1 MIKFFRHIRQRLVT
15 ESKFSKYMIYAI
27 GEIVLVVIGILI
39 ALSINTWNQGRQA
52 SHKEASY
59 IVNLQTDLEEQL
71 EYIEI
76 QLEYEVKYFEV
87 SNRLLDL
94 FKKEST
100 LTIDTASSKDLSTL
114 TERKTFTKAD
124 PTYQDL
130 IATGNIGLIQDE
142 YLRNELLSYYL
153 ELERIN
159 KIMLNNNALLI
170 DEMFGLKIVHSAYIG
185 EPDQRLYDVSNQ
197 LLQEPARELMLI
209 NIIDFRE
216 KIARGNIERMK
227 LLKEMTEAM
236 LETLK
241 QHRL

>member
-59 IVNLQTDLEEQL
+59 IENLHTDLEEQL
-71 EYIEI
+71 EYVEI

-87 SNRLLDL
+87 SNRLLGR
-94 FKKEST
+94 FKQESM
-100 LTIDTASSKDLSTL
+100 LTIDTASSKDLSIL

-130 IATGNIGLIQDE
+130 ISTGNIGLIQDE
-142 YLRNELLSYYL
+142 SLRNELLSYYL
-153 ELERIN
+153 ELERID

-216 KIARGNIERMK
+216 KIAGGNIERMN
-227 LLKEMTEAM
+227 LLKEMTEGM
-236 LETLK
+236 LQSLK
-241 QHRL
+241 QHRP